1 MNKKTIDD
9 INPQGKRILVRV
21 DFNVPLDSA
30 RNVTDD
36 TRIRAAL
43 PTIQSLMD
51 RGGRVILMSHLG
63 RPKGKVNEEFRLAPA
78 AKRLSELL
86 GKPVAA
92 LPDCIGDEVKAAVS
106 QMKDG
111 DVVML
116 ENLRFHPEEEANDP
130 AFCQQLAEL
139 GDMYVN
145 DAFGTA
151 HRAHAST
158 EGVTRFFDT
167 NVAGYLMKKEIE
179 YLVGVIENPARPF
192 YAILGGLK
200 ISGKIDVIQN
210 LLDKVDGILIGG
222 AMAYT
227 LLKVQGVEVG
237 DSIVE
242 EEKLDVAR
250 DVMDAVKKKG
260 VLFLLPQDHKAAA
273 EVKEGVT
280 PQVIPDV
287 NIPKGLKGI
296 DIGPKTIGA
305 YKQKIQEAKTIV
317 WNGPMGVFEIPAFA
331 EGTMAIAHAVAD
343 SSAVSIVGG
352 GDSVSAVHKAGV
364 DDKITHIS
372 TGGGASLELLEG
384 KLLPGLAALT
394 DKNS

>member
-1 MNKKTIDD
+1 MNKKTVDD
-9 INPQGKRILVRV
+9 INPQGKRVLVRV
-21 DFNVPLDSA
+21 DFNVPLDE
-30 RNVTDD
+30 NCHVTDD

-43 PTIQSLMD
+43 PTIKSLVD

-63 RPKGKVNEEFRLAPA
+63 RPKGQVKEEFRLEPV
-78 AKRLSELL
+78 AKKLSELL
-86 GKPVAA
+86 GKPVSA
-92 LPDCIGDEVKAAVS
+92 LKDCIGDDVKAAIDKM
-106 QMKDG
+106 QDG
-111 DVVML
+111 EVVLL
-116 ENLRFHPEEEANDP
+116 ENLRFHPEEEKNDP
-130 AFCQQLAEL
+130 EFCKQLAAL

-179 YLVGVIENPARPF
+179 YLVQAIQAPERPF
-192 YAILGGLK
+192 IAILGGLK

-210 LLDKVDGILIGG
+210 LLDKVDSILIGG

-227 LLKVQGVEVG
+227 LLKVKGCDVG

-250 DVMDAVKKKG
+250 DVIQAVEEKG
-260 VLFLLPQDHKAAA
+260 VDFLLPVDHKAAA
-273 EVKEGVT
+273 DVKDGVT
-280 PQVIPDV
+280 PQTISDI
-287 NIPKGLKGI
+287 NIPAGLKGI
-296 DIGPKTIGA
+296 DIGPETVKA
-305 YKQKIQEAKTIV
+305 YQAKILGAKTIV

-331 EGTMAIAHAVAD
+331 DGTMQIANAVAD
-343 SSAVSIVGG
+343 SGAVSIVGG

-364 DDKITHIS
+364 SDKISHIS

-384 KLLPGLAALT
+384 KTLPGLAALT
-394 DKNS
+394 DK

>member
-9 INPQGKRILVRV
+9 INPKGKRVLVRV
-21 DFNVPLDSA
+21 DFNVPLDA
-30 RNVTDD
+30 DRNVTDD
-36 TRIRAAL
+36 TRITAAI
-43 PTIQSLMD
+43 PTIKSLMD

-78 AKRLSELL
+78 AKRLAELL

-92 LPDCIGDEVKAAVS
+92 LKDCIGDEVKAAVD
-106 QMKDG
+106 QMQDG
-111 DVVML
+111 EVLML
-116 ENLRFHPEEEANDP
+116 ENLRFYAEEEKNDP
-130 AFCQQLAEL
+130 DFCKKLASL

-167 NVAGYLMKKEIE
+167 NVAGYLMKKEID
-179 YLVGVIENPARPF
+179 YLVQAIDAPARPF
-192 YAILGGLK
+192 IAILGGLK
-200 ISGKIDVIQN
+200 ISGKIDVIQS
-210 LLDKVDGILIGG
+210 LMTKVDSILIGG

-227 LLKVQGVEVG
+227 LLKVKGVNVG

-242 EEKLDVAR
+242 TEKLDVAQ
-250 DVMDAVKKKG
+250 DVLNAVKEKG
-260 VLFLLPQDHKAAA
+260 VDFLLPVDHKAAA
-273 EVKEGVT
+273 DVKDGVQ
-280 PQVIPDV
+280 PQTISTVDIPAG
-287 NIPKGLKGI
+287 IKGI
-296 DIGPKTIGA
+296 DIGPETVKL
-305 YKQKIQEAKTIV
+305 YQEKIQSAKTIV

-331 EGTMAIAHAVAD
+331 EGTMKIAHAIAD

-352 GDSVSAVHKAGV
+352 GDSVSAVSKAGV
-364 DDKITHIS
+364 SDKISHIS

-394 DKNS
+394 DK

>member
-9 INPQGKRILVRV
+9 INPRGKRILVRV

-78 AKRLSELL
+78 AERLSELL
-86 GKPVAA
+86 GHPVAA
-92 LPDCIGDEVKAAVS
+92 LKDCIGDEVKAAVA

-111 DVVML
+111 DVAML

-130 AFCQQLAEL
+130 AFCQKLAEL

-179 YLVGVIENPARPF
+179 YLVGAIEKPARPF

-210 LLDKVDGILIGG
+210 LLEKVDGILIGG

-227 LLKVQGVEVG
+227 LLKVQGIEVG

-250 DVMDAVKKKG
+250 DVMEAVKKKG

-273 EVKEGVT
+273 EVKDGVT
-280 PQVIPDV
+280 PQVISGV
-287 NIPKGLKGI
+287 SIPKGLKGI
-296 DIGPKTIGA
+296 DIGPKTIEA
-305 YKQKIQEAKTIV
+305 FQQKIKEAKTIV

-343 SSAVSIVGG
+343 STAVSIVGG

-394 DKNS
+394 DKN

>member
-1 MNKKTIDD
+1 MNKKTVDD
-9 INPQGKRILVRV
+9 INPQGKRVLVRV
-21 DFNVPLDSA
+21 DFNVPLDEN

-43 PTIQSLMD
+43 PTIKSLMD

-63 RPKGKVNEEFRLAPA
+63 RPKGQVKEEFRLEPA
-78 AKRLSELL
+78 AKKLSELL
-86 GKPVAA
+86 GKPVSS
-92 LPDCIGDEVKAAVS
+92 LKDCIGDGVKAAIGKM
-106 QMKDG
+106 QDG
-111 DVVML
+111 DVALL
-116 ENLRFHPEEEANDP
+116 ENLRFHPEEEKNDP
-130 AFCQQLAEL
+130 EFCKQLASL

-158 EGVTRFFDT
+158 EGVTKFFDT

-179 YLVGVIENPARPF
+179 YLVQAIQAPERPF
-192 YAILGGLK
+192 IAILGGLK

-250 DVMDAVKKKG
+250 DVIQAVKEKG
-260 VLFLLPQDHKAAA
+260 VDFLLPVDHKAAA
-273 EVKEGVT
+273 EVQDGVV
-280 PQVIPDV
+280 PQTISGV
-287 NIPKGLKGI
+287 NIPAGLKGI
-296 DIGPKTIGA
+296 DIGP
-305 YKQKIQEAKTIV
+305 E
-317 WNGPMGVFEIPAFA
+317 
-331 EGTMAIAHAVAD
+331 
-343 SSAVSIVGG
+343 
-352 GDSVSAVHKAGV
+352 
-364 DDKITHIS
+364 
-372 TGGGASLELLEG
+372 
-384 KLLPGLAALT
+384 
-394 DKNS
+394 

>member
-9 INPQGKRILVRV
+9 INPKGKRVLVRV
-21 DFNVPLDSA
+21 DFNVPLDEN

-36 TRIRAAL
+36 TRITAAI

-78 AKRLSELL
+78 AKRLAELL
-86 GKPVAA
+86 GKPVPA
-92 LPDCIGDEVKAAVS
+92 LKDCIGDEVKTAVDA
-106 QMKDG
+106 MKDG
-111 DVVML
+111 EVVML
-116 ENLRFHPEEEANDP
+116 ENLRFYAEEEKNDP
-130 AFCQQLAEL
+130 EFCKKLAAL

-167 NVAGYLMKKEIE
+167 NVAGYLMKKEID
-179 YLVGVIENPARPF
+179 YLVQAIDAPERPF
-192 YAILGGLK
+192 IAILGGLK

-210 LLDKVDGILIGG
+210 LLDKVDSILIGG

-227 LLKVQGVEVG
+227 LLKVKGVDVG

-250 DVMDAVKKKG
+250 DVLKAVEAKG
-260 VLFLLPQDHKAAA
+260 VDFLLPVDHKVAA
-273 EVKEGVT
+273 EVKDGVAA
-280 PQVIPDV
+280 QIVSGV
-287 NIPKGLKGI
+287 NIPAGLKGI
-296 DIGPKTIGA
+296 DIGPETVKL
-305 YKQKIQEAKTIV
+305 YQQKIASAKTIV
-317 WNGPMGVFEIPAFA
+317 WNGPMGVFEISAFA
-331 EGTMAIAHAVAD
+331 EGTMKIAQAVAD

-352 GDSVSAVHKAGV
+352 GDSVSAVSKAGV
-364 DDKITHIS
+364 SDKISHIS

-394 DKNS
+394 DK

>member
-179 YLVGVIENPARPF
+179 YLVGAIENPARPF

-242 EEKLDVAR
+242 EETLDVAR
-250 DVMDAVKKKG
+250 DVTDAVKKKG

>member
-1 MNKKTIDD
+1 MNKLTIDD
-9 INPQGKRILVRV
+9 INPKGKRILVRV
-21 DFNVPLDSA
+21 DFNVPLDA
-30 RNVTDD
+30 NKNVTDD
-36 TRIRAAL
+36 TRITAAI
-43 PTIQSLMD
+43 PTIKSLLD

-78 AKRLSELL
+78 AKRLAELL
-86 GKPVAA
+86 GKPVKA
-92 LPDCIGDEVKAAVS
+92 LTDCIGDEVKAQVNAM
-106 QMKDG
+106 QDG

-116 ENLRFHPEEEANDP
+116 ENLRFYAQEEGNDP
-130 AFCQQLAEL
+130 EFCKKLAEL

-167 NVAGYLMKKEIE
+167 NVAGYLMKKEID
-179 YLVGVIENPARPF
+179 YLVGALESPKRPF
-192 YAILGGLK
+192 IAIMGGAK
-200 ISGKIDVIQN
+200 ISGKIDVITN
-210 LLDKVDGILIGG
+210 LLDKVDAILIGG

-227 LLKVQGVEVG
+227 LLKVKGIEVG
-237 DSIVE
+237 DSLVE
-242 EEKLDVAR
+242 TEKLDVAKQVL
-250 DVMDAVKKKG
+250 DEVAKKG
-260 VLFLLPQDHKAAA
+260 VKFLLPIDHIVAN
-273 EVKEGVT
+273 EVKEGATVQIT
-280 PQVIPDV
+280 NESVPA
-287 NIPKGLKGI
+287 GLKGV
-296 DIGPKTIGA
+296 DIGPKTVA
-305 YKQKIQEAKTIV
+305 LYKEEIAKAQTIV

-352 GDSVSAVHKAGV
+352 GDSVSAVNKAGV

-394 DKNS
+394 EKL

>member
-9 INPQGKRILVRV
+9 INPQGKRVLVRV
-21 DFNVPLDSA
+21 DFNVPLDDS

-43 PTIQSLMD
+43 PTIKTLIEK
-51 RGGRVILMSHLG
+51 GARVILMSHLG
-63 RPKGKVNEEFRLAPA
+63 RPKGQVKEEFRLKPA
-78 AKRLSELL
+78 GDKLAERL
-86 GKPVAA
+86 GKPVKS
-92 LPDCIGDEVKAAVS
+92 LTGCVGDSVKAEIEAMS
-106 QMKDG
+106 DG
-111 DVVML
+111 DVVLL
-116 ENLRFHPEEEANDP
+116 ENLRFHAEEEGNDEG
-130 AFCQQLAEL
+130 FCKQLAEL
-139 GDMYVN
+139 GDLYVN

-167 NVAGYLMKKEIE
+167 NVAGYLMKKEID
-179 YLVGVIENPARPF
+179 YLVSALESPARPF
-192 YAILGGLK
+192 IAILGGLK

-227 LLKVQGVEVG
+227 LLKVKGVDVG

-242 EEKLDVAR
+242 TEKLDVAES
-250 DVMDAVKKKG
+250 VIKAVEEKG
-260 VLFLLPQDHKAAA
+260 VKFLLPRDHKAAA
-273 EVKEGVT
+273 EVSDGVE
-280 PQVIPDV
+280 PQTINEEAIPA
-287 NIPKGLKGI
+287 GLKGI
-296 DIGPKTIGA
+296 DIGPATVEA
-305 YKQKIQEAKTIV
+305 YKKEIAAAKTIV

-331 EGTMAIAHAVAD
+331 EGTMQVANAVAD
-343 SSAVSIVGG
+343 SDSVSIVGG

-364 DDKITHIS
+364 SDKITHIS

-384 KLLPGLAALT
+384 KVLPGLAALT
-394 DKNS
+394 DV

>member
-1 MNKKTIDD
+1 MNKKTVDD
-9 INPQGKRILVRV
+9 INPKGKRVLVRV
-21 DFNVPLDSA
+21 DFNVPLDA
-30 RNVTDD
+30 NRNVTDD
-36 TRIRAAL
+36 TRITAAI
-43 PTIQSLMD
+43 PTIKALMD

-78 AKRLSELL
+78 AARLAELL

-92 LPDCIGDEVKAAVS
+92 LKDCIGDEVKALVD
-106 QMKDG
+106 QMQDG

-116 ENLRFHPEEEANDP
+116 ENLRFYAEEEKNDP
-130 AFCQQLAEL
+130 EFCKKLASL

-167 NVAGYLMKKEIE
+167 NVAGYLMKKEID
-179 YLVGVIENPARPF
+179 YLVQAVQSPKRPF
-192 YAILGGLK
+192 IAILGGLK

-210 LLDKVDGILIGG
+210 LMDKVDSILIGG

-227 LLKVQGVEVG
+227 LLKVKGIDVG

-242 EEKLDVAR
+242 TEKLDVAR
-250 DVMDAVKKKG
+250 DVLKAVETKG
-260 VLFLLPQDHKAAA
+260 VDFLLPVDHKAAVD
-273 EVKEGVT
+273 VKEGVEA
-280 PQVIPDV
+280 QVISSV
-287 NIPKGLKGI
+287 NIPAGLKGI
-296 DIGPKTIGA
+296 DIGPETIKA
-305 YKQKIQEAKTIV
+305 YQAKIKAAQTIV

-331 EGTMAIAHAVAD
+331 EGTMKIAQAVAD

-352 GDSVSAVHKAGV
+352 GDSVSAVAKAGV
-364 DDKITHIS
+364 SDQISHIS

-394 DKNS
+394 DK